1 MQILYIYDKLVR
13 EVVPVHLI
21 ERRRKEIS
29 MIRNTIKEDQE
40 ATQER
45 RKPKI
50 RRGDLNNNKIYESLR
65 SLIN

>member
-1 MQILYIYDKLVR
+1 
-13 EVVPVHLI
+13 
-21 ERRRKEIS
+21 

-40 ATQER
+40 AIQER

-65 SLIN
+65 SLID